1 MHIRKLTTSDE
12 DFRKVFDFLL
22 ENFAPEHKMG
32 RLSAAIDLHLKKA
45 LTWVALNIKEAAF
58 VVEDDD
64 GKVVGSIGLN
74 RTSPWYSDAEYI
86 ADGWIY
92 VLPEHRKSGVA
103 GMLVDKA
110 KEFAEEKEL
119 PLIIGIFSKED
130 AIAKAGIMNKLGLIT
145 VGGLFAAGV

>member
-1 MHIRKLTTSDE
+1 VHIRQLTTSEE
-12 DFRKVFDFLL
+12 DFKKVVDFLI
-22 ENFAPEHKMG
+22 ENFVPEHKMG
-32 RLSAAIDLHLKKA
+32 KLSASNLNLKKA
-45 LTWVALNIKEAAF
+45 LGWVIFNIKEAAF
-58 VVEDDD
+58 VVEDND

-86 ADGWIY
+86 ADGWLY
-92 VLPEHRKSGVA
+92 VLQEYRKSGVA
-103 GMLVDKA
+103 GMLIDKA

>member
-1 MHIRKLTTSDE
+1 M
-12 DFRKVFDFLL
+12 FDLKIINGL
-22 ENFAPEHKMG
+22 VYRGDGAVPE
-32 RLSAAIDLHLKKA
+32 STNVAIK
-45 LTWVALNIKEAAF
+45 
-58 VVEDDD
+58 D

-86 ADGWIY
+86 ADGWLY
-92 VLPEHRKSGVA
+92 VLQEYRKSGVA
-103 GMLVDKA
+103 GMLSDKA

-130 AIAKAGIMNKLGLIT
+130 AIAKAGIMNKLGLIA

>member
-1 MHIRKLTTSDE
+1 MHIRQLTTSEE
-12 DFRKVFDFLL
+12 DFKKVVDFLI
-22 ENFAPEHKMG
+22 ENFVPEHKMG
-32 RLSAAIDLHLKKA
+32 KLSASNLNLKKA
-45 LTWVALNIKEAAF
+45 LGWVIFNIKEAAF
-58 VVEDDD
+58 VVEDND

-86 ADGWIY
+86 ADGWLY
-92 VLPEHRKSGVA
+92 VLQEYRKSGVA
-103 GMLVDKA
+103 GMLIDKA